1 MNHHSSALIQLLN
14 RSSRAP
20 QHRLLRPLFSP
31 NHPLRY
37 SSEPLSKLPAAE
49 CRRHLATHRESPA
62 SSLLSQFPN
71 SYGGASPSSSTN
83 TRSGFAGGADTL
95 GPFPLGIRNPND
107 AKGKQKAWRELS
119 TSGKVARG
127 TARTTNLTVILIGG
141 AFTCVLAY
149 ALATELFAKNSPTRL
164 YDDACQKLNASPEV
178 ARYLSPP
185 LKFHINAPSP
195 NAPRHRNRHV
205 SSQLAVDSSGR
216 EHLLLH
222 FYVEAAAPQSSSS
235 EADSLPALSE
245 LTLDSV
251 YEWSAETWNDVVDSS
266 KRAFAYL
273 VGIRLA
279 DPQHPEQPRSPSS
292 SPGRQTEIGKPA
304 KDVSTAWS
312 FAGLFSGLRG
322 MSTSS
327 TDSSETHAT
336 HAEWT
341 EGEVHA
347 DLVKDDEGNFKY
359 RYLLVDIPHS
369 RMRKPLR
376 IYVEKG
382 AGFREGEGVF
392 IIVVLCQATLRDD
405 ANPDPEFANLN
416 TLSPP
421 NFSSPRL
428 VQPMAYVFSRIARRA
443 HHTAANL
450 TKAQI
455 QPGTKLPNVALKD
468 LQGNPTVRLAET
480 TGKNIIVGVPGAFTP
495 VCNDQVPGYIANFD
509 KFKAKGIDDIY
520 VVSVNDVFVIK

>member
-1 MNHHSSALIQLLN
+1 MKHHNPAFVQLLT
-14 RSSRAP
+14 
-20 QHRLLRPLFSP
+20 
-31 NHPLRY
+31 RY
-37 SSEPLSKLPAAE
+37 SSERPSKLQATAE

-71 SYGGASPSSSTN
+71 SYAGGGSPSSSTSN

-95 GPFPLGIRNPND
+95 GPFPLGIRNPNE
-107 AKGKQKAWRELS
+107 AKGKQKSWRELS

-178 ARYLSPP
+178 ARYLNPP

-222 FYVEAAAPQSSSS
+222 FYVEAAPPQSSSA
-235 EADSLPALSE
+235 ETDSLPALSD

-251 YEWSAETWNDVVDSS
+251 YEWSTETWNDVVDSS

-279 DPQHPEQPRSPSS
+279 DSQQAEQARSPAP
-292 SPGRQTEIGKPA
+292 SPVRKTEIGKPA

-322 MSTSS
+322 MSASS
-327 TDSSETHAT
+327 TDSSETHAQP
-336 HAEWT
+336 EWT

-392 IIVVLCQATLRDD
+392 
-405 ANPDPEFANLN
+405 
-416 TLSPP
+416 
-421 NFSSPRL
+421 
-428 VQPMAYVFSRIARRA
+428 MW
-443 HHTAANL
+443 
-450 TKAQI
+450 
-455 QPGTKLPNVALKD
+455 G
-468 LQGNPTVRLAET
+468 
-480 TGKNIIVGVPGAFTP
+480 
-495 VCNDQVPGYIANFD
+495 
-509 KFKAKGIDDIY
+509 
-520 VVSVNDVFVIK
+520 

>member
-1 MNHHSSALIQLLN
+1 MNKHSSALIQLLS
-14 RSSRAP
+14 RSTHAP
-20 QHRLLRPLFSP
+20 QYRLLRPVLFP
-31 NHPLRY
+31 NRPLA
-37 SSEPLSKLPAAE
+37 STSERPSRLPAAE
-49 CRRHLATHRESPA
+49 CRRHLATHRETPA

-71 SYGGASPSSSTN
+71 SYGGSPSSSSGRN
-83 TRSGFAGGADTL
+83 AKGGFAGSADTL

-164 YDDACQKLNASPEV
+164 YDDACQKLNASPEI
-178 ARYLSPP
+178 ARYLNPP

-195 NAPRHRNRHV
+195 SAPRHRNRHV

-222 FYVEAAAPQSSSS
+222 FYVEAAPPQSSAP
-235 EADSLPALSE
+235 EAEGLPALAD

-251 YEWSAETWNDVVDSS
+251 YEWSTETWNDVVDSS

-273 VGIRLA
+273 VGIRLQPDSQQA
-279 DPQHPEQPRSPSS
+279 DQPRSQPQ

-322 MSTSS
+322 MSTSA
-327 TDSSETHAT
+327 TDSNETHAQ
-336 HAEWT
+336 AEWT

-347 DLVKDDEGNFKY
+347 DLVKDDQGNFKY

-382 AGFREGEGVF
+382 AGFRDGEGVF
-392 IIVVLCQATLRDD
+392 
-405 ANPDPEFANLN
+405 
-416 TLSPP
+416 
-421 NFSSPRL
+421 
-428 VQPMAYVFSRIARRA
+428 MW
-443 HHTAANL
+443 
-450 TKAQI
+450 
-455 QPGTKLPNVALKD
+455 G
-468 LQGNPTVRLAET
+468 
-480 TGKNIIVGVPGAFTP
+480 
-495 VCNDQVPGYIANFD
+495 
-509 KFKAKGIDDIY
+509 
-520 VVSVNDVFVIK
+520 

>member
-1 MNHHSSALIQLLN
+1 MKHNPALIQLLS
-14 RSSRAP
+14 RSSRSP

-37 SSEPLSKLPAAE
+37 SSERPSKLPAAE

-71 SYGGASPSSSTN
+71 SHGGGSPSSSSN

-107 AKGKQKAWRELS
+107 AKGKQKSWRELS

-222 FYVEAAAPQSSSS
+222 FYVEATAPQASSP
-235 EADSLPALSE
+235 EAADSLPALSD
-245 LTLDSV
+245 LTLESV
-251 YEWSAETWNDVVDSS
+251 SEWSAETWNDVVDSS

-279 DPQHPEQPRSPSS
+279 DSQQAEQPRSPAP
-292 SPGRQTEIGKPA
+292 SPVRQTDIGKPK
-304 KDVSTAWS
+304 KDASTVWS

-322 MSTSS
+322 MSTPS
-327 TDSSETHAT
+327 TDSSEARAHV
-336 HAEWT
+336 EWT

-392 IIVVLCQATLRDD
+392 
-405 ANPDPEFANLN
+405 
-416 TLSPP
+416 
-421 NFSSPRL
+421 
-428 VQPMAYVFSRIARRA
+428 MW
-443 HHTAANL
+443 
-450 TKAQI
+450 
-455 QPGTKLPNVALKD
+455 G
-468 LQGNPTVRLAET
+468 
-480 TGKNIIVGVPGAFTP
+480 
-495 VCNDQVPGYIANFD
+495 
-509 KFKAKGIDDIY
+509 
-520 VVSVNDVFVIK
+520 